1 LGVDSKGHL
10 CKNCYAFIQGT
21 SMATPQVAGI
31 AVLALSVHPNLS
43 PGGLASLLRQSVT
56 SFTDPNATPRI
67 AEDPSMPTWNFSL
80 AYGEPGV
87 PNSLMGRGVIDAAR
101 AVGA

>member
-56 SFTDPNATPRI
+56 TFINPNATPGI
-67 AEDPSMPTWNFSL
+67 AQDVSMPTWNFSL
-80 AYGEPGV
+80 AYGKAGIS
-87 PNSLMGRGVIDAAR
+87 NSLMGRGVIDAAK